1 MPMRPKYICP
11 FERLCMF
18 LSIGFLPP
26 TVPFNVVQQTH
37 GILALFHFP
46 MVGAGR
52 GFLLRL
58 ASKPWLY
65 LYIRLLLHLFLCQGW
80 NFMKTFALLY
90 QQLLE
95 IYFHFCGIISYGCDN
110 SSFPSSNVL
119 RVRTFVGTP
128 VLVNLI
134 PVLFIC

>member
-80 NFMKTFALLY
+80 NFMKTFGRHLQCCTSNCLKFTSIFAESFLTGVIIHHFLPVM
-90 QQLLE
+90 
-95 IYFHFCGIISYGCDN
+95 FCG
-110 SSFPSSNVL
+110 
-119 RVRTFVGTP
+119 
-128 VLVNLI
+128 
-134 PVLFIC
+134 